1 MTWTRIKKQLK
12 GIKEPFIYLYEE
24 RLWFIAT
31 TLDNLDATKI
41 NNMVKAKYNEKLD
54 KKLEEK

>member
-54 KKLEEK
+54 KRLEEK